1 MKKRS
6 KSILYISIA
15 VLAILLIS
23 SYFFFIYTPSC
34 SSSSCFLSSLK
45 SCSRASYINE
55 DDTAVW
61 QYNIGLSWGSTCN
74 VAVKALAIKT
84 DVESSAALTG
94 KQMTCYIPKSTLGVD
109 FPEKNLS
116 YCHGDLKESIQDLM
130 LKRTQL
136 YVINAL
142 K

>member
-1 MKKRS
+1 MKKGNRN
-6 KSILYISIA
+6 IIYISIA

-23 SYFFFIYTPSC
+23 SYFFFLYTPSC

-55 DDTAVW
+55 DDTGVW
-61 QYNIGLSWGSTCN
+61 QYNIGLSFGSTCN
-74 VAVKALAIKT
+74 VGVKALAIKT
-84 DVESSAALTG
+84 DVESSTALTG
-94 KQMTCYIPKSTLGVD
+94 KQMTCYIPRGTAVD